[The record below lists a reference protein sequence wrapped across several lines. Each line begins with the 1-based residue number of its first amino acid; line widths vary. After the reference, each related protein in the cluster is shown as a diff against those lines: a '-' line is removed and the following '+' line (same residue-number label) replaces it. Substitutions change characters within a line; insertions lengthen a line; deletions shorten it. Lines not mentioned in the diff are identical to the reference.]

1 MDRSQDAATPP
12 AQHVATRLRAA
23 TMSFTRQL
31 RAVAPADAL
40 SPARIGILGHL
51 YRLGPMSP
59 TQLAALERVKLQT
72 LTRVLA
78 ELEAGDLIRRRAHQ
92 RDARQSV
99 LALAPAGKRLLR
111 AEMGQRV
118 SLIAAAVQQALTK
131 EEQESLLAMCDL
143 IERITDAL
151 AANANPAEGAF
162 PSDAVQPDT
171 AA

>member
-1 MDRSQDAATPP
+1 
-12 AQHVATRLRAA
+12 
-23 TMSFTRQL
+23 
-31 RAVAPADAL
+31 
-40 SPARIGILGHL
+40 
-51 YRLGPMSP
+51 MSP

-118 SLIAAAVQQALTK
+118 ALIAAAVEQALSA
-131 EEQESLLAMCDL
+131 EEQDQLLAMCEL
-143 IERITDAL
+143 IERITDAI
-151 AANANPAEGAF
+151 AT
-162 PSDAVQPDT
+162 DT
-171 AA
+171 TA

>member
-1 MDRSQDAATPP
+1 MDKSQEAATPP

-23 TMSFTRQL
+23 TMSFTRRL

-78 ELEAGDLIRRRAHQ
+78 ELEAGDLIRRRAHRQ
-92 RDARQSV
+92 DARQSV
-99 LALAPAGKRLLR
+99 LALAPAGKRLLL
-111 AEMGQRV
+111 AEMGRRET
-118 SLIAAAVQQALTK
+118 SIAAAVERALSA
-131 EEQESLLAMCDL
+131 EEQGQLLAMCEL
-143 IERITDAL
+143 IERVADAL
-151 AANANPAEGAF
+151 AADTPA
-162 PSDAVQPDT
+162 
-171 AA
+171 